1 MVSLMEPNPNPI
13 QNYLSYALAA
23 AHRKV
28 AVSLNTRLRKHGMQI
43 EAWRILETLET
54 GQRLTMGQLAD
65 VVLMNPPTLTKL
77 VDRMVSD
84 GLVHRQVAR
93 HDHRQIN
100 VLATALGRKRMLQ
113 IRQEV
118 EGQDAALLASLGRP
132 ATEELIELL
141 KGISSSS
148 DATNQSRD
156 FREYR

>member
-1 MVSLMEPNPNPI
+1 MVSLMESNPNPI
-13 QNYLSYALAA
+13 QNCLSYALAA
-23 AHRKV
+23 AHRTV
-28 AVSLNTRLRKHGMQI
+28 TVSLNTRLKKHGMQI

-93 HDHRQIN
+93 HDHRQVN

-118 EGQDAALLASLGRP
+118 EGQDAALLESLGRS
-132 ATEELIELL
+132 ATEELIELV
-141 KGISSSS
+141 KGITSAS
-148 DATNQSRD
+148 DSGHQSHD
-156 FREYR
+156 FRKHR